1 VGIVDDLDMRLAEI
15 FGKKIPLG
23 RGRHRNSGRQ
33 GGATYRFPAVA
44 FLCGIYVL
52 STVSAAAQD
61 QRLQIDPAESTV
73 KFTVGDVLHTVRGT
87 FKLKRGTLQ
96 LQSAGKMSGE
106 VVVDASSGNSGSG
119 MRDRKMHK
127 EVLESA
133 KYPEINFRPDRFDG
147 NVAQQGQSSVIVHGM
162 FSIHG
167 TDREITVP
175 AQVEMNGDRWN
186 ANVHFTVPYAKWGM
200 KNPSTL
206 FLKVS
211 DTVTIDLTAS
221 GSMTRSTAVSSQ

>member
-1 VGIVDDLDMRLAEI
+1 MN
-15 FGKKIPLG
+15 
-23 RGRHRNSGRQ
+23 HWQRQ
-33 GGATYRFPAVA
+33 FRTVVIGAMAAV
-44 FLCGIYVL
+44 FVL
-52 STVSAAAQD
+52 VISSVAQE
-61 QRLQIDPAESTV
+61 QTFQIDPSQSSV
-73 KFTVGDVLHTVRGT
+73 KFTLSDVLHTVHGS
-87 FKLKRGTLQ
+87 FVLKRGELQ
-96 LQSAGKMSGE
+96 MQPTGKLSGE
-106 VVVDASSGNSGSG
+106 FVVDATSGNSGSG

-133 KYPEINFRPDRFDG
+133 RYPEIDFRPDRFDG
-147 NVAQQGQSSVIVHGM
+147 EFAPQGKSSVMVHGM

-175 AQVEMNGDRWN
+175 AQVERDGDHWT

-211 DTVTIDLTAS
+211 DTVEIDLSAA
-221 GSMTRSTAVSSQ
+221 GSVTTSTATSTQ